1 MSTDK
6 YPSIFLRQMEAIL
19 YIFLRQMGELFC
31 VLKNWFV
38 FKCLKIRSNNNSVG
52 HSPEFSVTAWSQIEY
67 PRIWIKLKGMRGNVK
82 KSQSNALFVQ
92 TF

>member
-6 YPSIFLRQMEAIL
+6 YPSIFLRQMVAIL
-19 YIFLRQMGELFC
+19 YIKWGELFC

-38 FKCLKIRSNNNSVG
+38 FKCLKIRIFG
-52 HSPEFSVTAWSQIEY
+52 ETAWSQIEY
-67 PRIWIKLKGMRGNVK
+67 PRIWIKLTEMRENVK
-82 KSQSNALFVQ
+82 KRQRNALFVQ